1 MLYIVHTLYC
11 HIDFGLDKAVLLYI
25 YSSIQFEACQ
35 AHKSS
40 NSAWSCIDIVMY
52 AAGSLAH
59 KAEVL
64 EADVGA
70 EAAPDNHAQQHHNL
84 LLPVYEPQEYS
95 LTSVSWQQI
104 QRVVASKYCTIL
116 FVTKLCVQIL
126 GRLHIL
132 SFIYICVNCA
142 CHI

>member
-11 HIDFGLDKAVLLYI
+11 HIDFCLDKAVLYT

-40 NSAWSCIDIVMY
+40 NSAWSCIDIVTY

-70 EAAPDNHAQQHHNL
+70 EAAGHDHANEHHD
-84 LLPVYEPQEYS
+84 LLPICGKRGQWRYQHQQ
-95 LTSVSWQQI
+95 TS
-104 QRVVASKYCTIL
+104 TL
-116 FVTKLCVQIL
+116 
-126 GRLHIL
+126 
-132 SFIYICVNCA
+132 
-142 CHI
+142 

>member
-11 HIDFGLDKAVLLYI
+11 HIDFCLDKAVLLYI
-25 YSSIQFEACQ
+25 YSSIPFEACQ
-35 AHKSS
+35 AHKPS

-70 EAAPDNHAQQHHNL
+70 EAAPDNHAQEHHNL

-116 FVTKLCVQIL
+116 FVTKLCANI
-126 GRLHIL
+126 RSTSHPFLHI
-132 SFIYICVNCA
+132 FNV
-142 CHI
+142 